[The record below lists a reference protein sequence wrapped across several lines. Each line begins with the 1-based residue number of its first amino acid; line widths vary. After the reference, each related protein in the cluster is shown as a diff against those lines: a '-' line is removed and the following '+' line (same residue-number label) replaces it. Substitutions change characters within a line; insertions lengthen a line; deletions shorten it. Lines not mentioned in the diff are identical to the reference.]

1 MSTGEIS
8 ETSVIEESGWPLIHH
23 ARSMSMMEGSISS
36 TGLMITTSQ
45 CASPSSRSEHDI
57 TELWA
62 QQQSIAPGR
71 KSDIIQI
78 IIRSSTIPNRL
89 HVKVNITL
97 DKDTWEQ
104 IRLLEWPE
112 FQQYT
117 YQKYDESNEQLLL
130 QQHQVFAAPPQ
141 VQFNPSRS
149 NMLEVPGLKRTKLRR
164 PQSQSAFEIPL
175 HLGQKN
181 VQAQLDTGIAP
192 TAPLYA
198 HPDSAEVSNVLG
210 GSGPSQERTRR
221 SASAAL
227 SVMHKHAHSSFEPPS
242 HHQRNRLGL

>member
-62 QQQSIAPGR
+62 QQQYALHYDGQMLSPLSLFQPDLSPLDE
-71 KSDIIQI
+71 KSDIIQT
-78 IIRSSTIPNRL
+78 IIRSSTVPNRL

-112 FQQYT
+112 FQKYM
-117 YQKYDESNEQLLL
+117 YQKYDESNEQQ

-141 VQFNPSRS
+141 VQFNSSRS
-149 NMLEVPGLKRTKLRR
+149 NTLEVPGLKRTKLRR
-164 PQSQSAFEIPL
+164 PQSQSALEIPL

-181 VQAQLDTGIAP
+181 VQGQLDTGIAP

-198 HPDSAEVSNVLG
+198 HLDSAEC
-210 GSGPSQERTRR
+210 EC
-221 SASAAL
+221 
-227 SVMHKHAHSSFEPPS
+227 
-242 HHQRNRLGL
+242 RLIRDA

>member
-1 MSTGEIS
+1 
-8 ETSVIEESGWPLIHH
+8 
-23 ARSMSMMEGSISS
+23 
-36 TGLMITTSQ
+36 MITTSQ

-62 QQQSIAPGR
+62 QQQYALHYDGQMLSPLSLFQPDLSPLDE
-71 KSDIIQI
+71 KSDIIQT
-78 IIRSSTIPNRL
+78 IIRSSTVPNRL

-112 FQQYT
+112 FQKYM
-117 YQKYDESNEQLLL
+117 YQKYDESNEQQ

-141 VQFNPSRS
+141 VQFNSSRS
-149 NMLEVPGLKRTKLRR
+149 NTLEVPGLKRTKLRR
-164 PQSQSAFEIPL
+164 PQSQSALEIPL

-181 VQAQLDTGIAP
+181 VQGQLDTGIAP

-198 HPDSAEVSNVLG
+198 HLDSAEVSNVLG
-210 GSGPSQERTRR
+210 GSGPSQERTRH

-227 SVMHKHAHSSFEPPS
+227 SVMHKHAHSSFEPPPPPPS
-242 HHQRNRLGL
+242 T